1 MSEGPNF
8 RAGSPEIVAKL
19 ARKSAMASVPNKTHF
34 TKWVTKYVAA
44 QILSQLHRETFAGA
58 FILNVFEAD
67 GVEYK
72 SPSEAFK
79 DL

>member
-1 MSEGPNF
+1 MGY
-8 RAGSPEIVAKL
+8 EI
-19 ARKSAMASVPNKTHF
+19 SVG
-34 TKWVTKYVAA
+34 A

-67 GVEYK
+67 GIEYK